1 MTQAGL
7 SCHCMTTR
15 LRQREMRGR
24 CTRRQWRSDKDGP
37 WRRCLGLGEQRW
49 RCCCGK
55 RQHGWRAGI
64 AMICL
69 VQQLALGRAMAGKQG
84 MNPGQISATRVCTS
98 RAVSC
103 IGCDCCR
110 LNRVSMSHKG
120 RAGRSTS
127 CMHRSVHLPQRRPQ
141 QQAQSQQ
148 PHEPSHIPALYPHCT
163 QAGAPVRRC

>member
-1 MTQAGL
+1 MTQVSL
-7 SCHCMTTR
+7 SCHCMTKR

-37 WRRCLGLGEQRW
+37 WRGRLGLGEQRW
-49 RCCCGK
+49 RCCCVK
-55 RQHGWRAGI
+55 RQHDWRAGI

-69 VQQLALGRAMAGKQG
+69 VQQLTLGRSMSGKQG
-84 MNPGQISATRVCTS
+84 MNPGQISATGVCTG
-98 RAVSC
+98 RTVSC
-103 IGCDCCR
+103 IGCNCYR

-127 CMHRSVHLPQRRPQ
+127 CMHRSVHLTQRRPQ

-148 PHEPSHIPALYPHCT
+148 PHEPAHIPALYPHCT